1 MYFLPV
7 EIKYFNGEVD
17 MVYLSKEGLNS
28 FTDLMWRLFN
38 ATLNIDWDKVDTYDF
53 DAELAGFTAEF

>member
-1 MYFLPV
+1 MFFLPV
-7 EIKYFNGEVD
+7 AIKYINGEVD

-28 FTDLMWRLFN
+28 FTDFMWRLFN

-53 DAELAGFTAEF
+53 DEKEAGFTAEF